1 MADTL
6 SAVVTADAAT
16 YDSGATINVTVTFTN
31 GDTAQ
36 TITGFTNLSGQAT
49 LLSNVASLVGKT
61 IATGGDTAFNFTASV
76 RSGQTPDLAM
86 TLNWGFTTTTHN
98 IAATGVALTIR
109 TPAYVGGQWPSD
121 TN

>member
-6 SAVVTADAAT
+6 SAVVTSDASSYVT
-16 YDSGATINVTVTFTN
+16 GSTILVTVTFTN

-36 TITGFTNLSGQAT
+36 TIEAINNLGGQAT
-49 LLSNVASLVGKT
+49 LLSNVKQLLGQSLALNGT
-61 IATGGDTAFNFTASV
+61 TAFQFTATAIA
-76 RSGQTPDLAM
+76 GQPGDLAQ

-98 IAATGVALTIR
+98 IAATGKNITVTAIDN
-109 TPAYVGGQWPSD
+109 VGGQWPDD